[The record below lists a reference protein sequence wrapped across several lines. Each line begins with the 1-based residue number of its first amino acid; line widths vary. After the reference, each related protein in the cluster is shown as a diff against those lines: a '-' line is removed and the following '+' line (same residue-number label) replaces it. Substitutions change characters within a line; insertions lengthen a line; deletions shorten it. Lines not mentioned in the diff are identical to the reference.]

1 MKMSKVDD
9 ILQNLMSK
17 ETIFSEVSSWKIKA
31 HYASEAKK
39 VVEKVSQLTSKTVYW
54 ITLKCTLTSKASI
67 S

>member
-17 ETIFSEVSSWKIKA
+17 ETIFSEVSSSSKIKA

-39 VVEKVSQLTSKTVYW
+39 VVEKVSQPTSKNC
-54 ITLKCTLTSKASI
+54 LLDHFKMHFNKQS
-67 S
+67 

>member
-31 HYASEAKK
+31 HYASKAKK
-39 VVEKVSQLTSKTVYW
+39 W
-54 ITLKCTLTSKASI
+54 
-67 S
+67 

>member
-39 VVEKVSQLTSKTVYW
+39 VVEKVSQPTSKNC
-54 ITLKCTLTSKASI
+54 LLDHFKMHFNKQS
-67 S
+67 